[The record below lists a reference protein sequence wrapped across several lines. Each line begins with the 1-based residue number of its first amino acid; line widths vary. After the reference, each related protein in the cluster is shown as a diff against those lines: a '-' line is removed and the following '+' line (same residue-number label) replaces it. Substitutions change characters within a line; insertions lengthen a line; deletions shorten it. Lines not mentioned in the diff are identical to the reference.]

1 MKKTTVYTS
10 SREHHIKRRS
20 LQGIP
25 GLHSFM
31 LMLFAHMLLPA
42 SEAFSFSL
50 QKLPSDESEASEML
64 SEGTLDSLTW
74 ELVKPFY
81 VQPLSVPHG
90 ELSVLMELFPEL
102 PGNLPVSPDSLSRY
116 YPWDQSRIE
125 QFLEDY
131 PELVPFLPILRFYL
145 PSVSSTGRVGFFYH
159 GPLKNSCAR
168 IVVDP
173 VRILSFQGRVD
184 FADDVARWYQRSL
197 TLKASHWCRVNI
209 GNFKGIADRGL
220 FTGYFPFQDESRRN
234 VSQNWLYGR
243 YASWNGIAVE
253 LSESEGGSS
262 ARVYYHNRLQESIT
276 GASVEFKTGALRNQ
290 IGGIY
295 LRLPET
301 GKRYYYLHTGLK
313 LDLKRLIID
322 AGTGVDLQNSSAIPL
337 LFRAQA
343 FGGRNRFDFQSVF
356 LPGGFSAPRSRIIRK
371 VPHNSGTGLSG
382 SCLSINLQL
391 WHSISDHFRAFTAVE
406 GLFMEKVTENVKG
419 SFSLFGNFRNAVFNL
434 GYSRVEWTREE
445 RKNDILEFTA
455 GLRGAFRPEASQ
467 RVTFVNGIPVYSCR
481 ISSTLNFLPK
491 ISLVPLFSFRKEA
504 GECCEYMWGIKKSL
518 TLFERTCLELLV
530 ENDREESVRIEAKAW
545 FLIR

>member
-1 MKKTTVYTS
+1 
-10 SREHHIKRRS
+10 
-20 LQGIP
+20 
-25 GLHSFM
+25 M
-31 LMLFAHMLLPA
+31 LMLLVHILLSA
-42 SEAFSFSL
+42 SEAFPFNF
-50 QKLPSDESEASEML
+50 QNLPSDQSEANDML
-64 SEGTLDSLTW
+64 FEGTLDSLTW

-90 ELSVLMELFPEL
+90 ELSALMELFPEL

-145 PSVSSTGRVGFFYH
+145 PSVSNTGRVGFFYH
-159 GPLKNSCAR
+159 GPLKNYCAR
-168 IVVDP
+168 IVMDP

-184 FADDVARWYQRSL
+184 FSEDVARWYQRSL
-197 TLKASHWCRVNI
+197 TLKPSHWCQVNI
-209 GNFKGIADRGL
+209 GNFKESADQGL
-220 FTGYFPFQDESRRN
+220 FTGYFPFQNESLRN
-234 VSQNWLYGR
+234 ISQNWLYGR
-243 YASWNGIAVE
+243 YASWNGVVME
-253 LSESEGGSS
+253 FSESERGSS
-262 ARVYYHNRLQESIT
+262 ARVYYHNRLLESIT

-290 IGGIY
+290 VGGIY
-295 LRLPET
+295 LKLPET
-301 GKRYYYLHTGLK
+301 GKQHYYLHTGLK

-322 AGTGVDLQNSSAIPL
+322 AGTGVDLQNHSAIPL
-337 LFRAQA
+337 LFRVQA
-343 FGGRNRFDFQSVF
+343 FGERNRFDFQSVF
-356 LPGGFSAPRSRIIRK
+356 LPKGFFAPRSRIIRK
-371 VPHNSGTGLSG
+371 VPHDSGTGLSG
-382 SCLSINLQL
+382 SYLSINSQL
-391 WHSISDHFRAFTAVE
+391 WHSISDHFRASTAVE
-406 GLFMEKVTENVKG
+406 GLFMEKVADNVKG
-419 SFSLFGNFRNAVFNL
+419 SISLFGTFRSIAFNF

-445 RKNDILEFTA
+445 RRNDILEFTA

-504 GECCEYMWGIKKSL
+504 GESCEYVWGIKKTM
-518 TLFERTCLELLV
+518 TLFERTCLELLA